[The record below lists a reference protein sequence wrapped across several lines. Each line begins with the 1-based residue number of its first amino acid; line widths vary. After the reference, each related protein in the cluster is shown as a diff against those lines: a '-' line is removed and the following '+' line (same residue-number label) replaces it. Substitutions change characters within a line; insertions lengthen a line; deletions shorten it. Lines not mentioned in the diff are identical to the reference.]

1 MVRLWLDSMI
11 FEVFSN
17 LSDSMILML
26 LLSVMV
32 NLFWY
37 TWEKIA
43 FQEVE
48 GMDVFKYL
56 LVEEYDNMCL
66 ALSLRNSEYFTR
78 LNLEM

>member
-48 GMDVFKYL
+48 QIIMSEITHPVQ
-56 LVEEYDNMCL
+56 DNWGIR
-66 ALSLRNSEYFTR
+66 SSQHEFVKGR
-78 LNLEM
+78 